1 MSIRRYNLSYLH
13 EISGGDEDFIL
24 DMVSTFVNNSPLELS
39 EMNSLADE
47 KKWQVLGEHAHK
59 FAPGLQFLG
68 LVSLRPVINQIE
80 DFAFNLKNLDQ
91 IPGLLDKLIKECNLV
106 SNELKKDFNI

>member
-47 KKWQVLGEHAHK
+47 KKWLVLGEHAHK

-80 DFAFNLKNLDQ
+80 DFAFNMKIWTRFLGYWINLSMNAIWYQ
-91 IPGLLDKLIKECNLV
+91 LN
-106 SNELKKDFNI
+106 